1 MEIKI
6 GTLNCQNNIINRNGG
21 IQESGIDNSKILA
34 NHIQGNDYFCFGT
47 QELTRNISLNLTKN
61 LKNCGCYKLYGNYRF
76 GSSNIIKSINSIES
90 YNENN
95 CIITNR
101 LVVYKETNKLPWIS
115 RNPKEL
121 IESITKGSIMPRIA
135 TGILIDDEYVG
146 KVFVLNTHLD
156 YQIPSIQHK
165 QLKELLK
172 LVKEVNYFFP
182 VILTGDFNMEVGN
195 PYFDEFIDSLKS
207 LNIKR
212 VEVNDKTNA
221 EKFSNKTAI
230 DHIFIPKDWLVL
242 KSGIIEDLK
251 ISIITD
257 HKGVYA
263 KVKIK

>member
-6 GTLNCQNNIINRNGG
+6 GTLNCQNSKINRNGG
-21 IQESGIDNSKILA
+21 INENGIDNSKILSSY
-34 NHIQGNDYFCFGT
+34 IQGNTYFCFGT

-61 LKNCGCYKLYGNYRF
+61 LKNCGCYKLYGNYRY
-76 GSSNIIKSINSIES
+76 GSSSIVKSINMLES
-90 YNENN
+90 FNENN
-95 CIITNR
+95 CIFTNR
-101 LVVYKETNKLPWIS
+101 EVVFEDTNKLPWIS

-135 TGILIDDEYVG
+135 TGVLIDDKCVG
-146 KVFVLNTHLD
+146 KVFALNTHLD
-156 YQIPSIQHK
+156 YQIPSIQNK

-172 LVKEVNYFFP
+172 LIKEANYYFP

-242 KSGIIEDLK
+242 KSGIIEDSK
-251 ISIITD
+251 INTMTD